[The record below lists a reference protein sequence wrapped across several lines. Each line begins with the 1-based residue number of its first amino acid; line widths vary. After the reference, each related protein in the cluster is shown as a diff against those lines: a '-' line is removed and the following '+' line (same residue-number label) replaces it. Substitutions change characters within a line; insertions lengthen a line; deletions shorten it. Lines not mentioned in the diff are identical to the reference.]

1 MKCVVP
7 GCDTDDNVVSYT
19 SVFYVNLPDDPV
31 VQQQWF
37 TLLEV
42 TNGDLMQ
49 ALSYGE
55 VKVCSC
61 HFAEDSFGRHPV
73 HGYRYLSPTAMPT
86 VLPSRSD
93 SEELTPT
100 KEPNSDK
107 DSALDYFLVYLDE
120 PPSIDQ
126 VALDQTPDTAELSLI
141 DDLNDVEPPEL
152 TSTAKELKVDEGA
165 EEALEE
171 NDDIGPV
178 EEIGIEYA
186 NGKYY
191 FLKLDDD
198 PATSDN
204 EARISEVD
212 TNEHDD
218 NGPAV
223 IWEKEE
229 DAETPTKIGQI
240 EEEKPCSE
248 ISNESDGGDEVFQD
262 NRMSSSD
269 SESVNA
275 PTNAV
280 RLKKSSSK
288 LMAEEDEFKVSHPD
302 NTEVF
307 EIVPM
312 DLDKHNAYDESD
324 TDQADADVE
333 RKYDTLSEVEYG
345 SIEALDDE
353 SVCSDSNWKQN
364 QDSQTDRFFCDVCGR
379 GFRFKSTKDRHTLSH
394 TKEKKFS
401 CEVCG
406 KGFTQKVNLTIHMR
420 IHTGENPVKKFTCQ
434 ICQKKCTRLSELE
447 MHRASHFRRFP
458 HVCPI
463 CTVRYSDATGF
474 YDHFL
479 TDHRGEMTLNELF
492 ELLSQNE
499 NNIVI
504 SGQEPDNI
512 KSEDGTFGCTVCG
525 KSYRVE
531 ANLERHKRRM
541 HMKIYSCPH
550 CARKF
555 PYKSLLEK
563 HLPTHTLEKP
573 FKCPHCTLS
582 YTQRVNL
589 RIHIERKH
597 TELNYTNENLFDGDE
612 SGDDQAK
619 RDRAIAH
626 PQTFD
631 CEVCG
636 KSFPRKPSLQLH
648 RAAHANYSN
657 PVTYDCDLCGI
668 SLCARIS
675 LLRHQTRVHGERRRK
690 PNVLGNLELRNVTI
704 VPTDDN
710 QYVEIEDET
719 DTIVE
724 DYESEC

>member
-1 MKCVVP
+1 MKCIVP

-37 TLLEV
+37 SLLEV
-42 TNGDLMQ
+42 SNDDLMQ
-49 ALSYGE
+49 ALSDEE

-61 HFAEDSFGRHPV
+61 HFAEDSFGRHPI
-73 HGYRYLSPTAMPT
+73 HGYRYLPPTAMPT

-93 SEELTPT
+93 CEELTPT
-100 KEPNSDK
+100 KEPNADK
-107 DSALDYFLVYLDE
+107 DSALDYFLVYLKE
-120 PPSIDQ
+120 SPSIDQ
-126 VALDQTPDTAELSLI
+126 VALDQTPDTVGLSLI
-141 DDLNDVEPPEL
+141 DDLNDVKPPEL
-152 TSTAKELKVDEGA
+152 TSIAKELKAVESP

-171 NDDIGPV
+171 NYDIGPV

-191 FLKLDDD
+191 FLKLDED

-204 EARISEVD
+204 EARTSEGD
-212 TNEHDD
+212 TNEHDYH
-218 NGPAV
+218 GPAM
-223 IWEKEE
+223 IWDKEDVDDE
-229 DAETPTKIGQI
+229 DLPTKIGLI
-240 EEEKPCSE
+240 EEENPSSE
-248 ISNESDGGDEVFQD
+248 ISIESDDADEVFKD
-262 NRMSSSD
+262 NRTSSSY
-269 SESVNA
+269 SESINA
-275 PTNAV
+275 DKTQV
-280 RLKKSSSK
+280 RLRKSNRK
-288 LMAEEDEFKVSHPD
+288 VKVSRPD
-302 NTEVF
+302 STDVL
-307 EIVPM
+307 EIVPI
-312 DLDKHNAYDESD
+312 DLDKRDAYDESD
-324 TDQADADVE
+324 TDQADADAE
-333 RKYDTLSEVEYG
+333 EKKYDTFSEVEYG
-345 SIEALDDE
+345 SIEALDEE
-353 SVCSDSNWKQN
+353 SVCSDNNWKQN
-364 QDSQTDRFFCDVCGR
+364 QDNQTHRFFCDVCGR
-379 GFRFKSTKDRHTLSH
+379 GFRFKSTKDRHILSH

-420 IHTGENPVKKFTCQ
+420 IHTGENPVKRFTCQ
-434 ICQKKCTRLSELE
+434 ICHKKCARMSELE
-447 MHRASHFRRFP
+447 VHRASHFRRFP

-479 TDHRGEMTLNELF
+479 MDHRGEMTLNELF

-499 NNIVI
+499 NSLVI
-504 SGQEPDNI
+504 SGQEPANI
-512 KSEDGTFGCTVCG
+512 KSVDGTFGCAVCG

-531 ANLERHKRRM
+531 ANLERHKRKS

-597 TELNYTNENLFDGDE
+597 TELSCTNENLVDGGE

-619 RDRAIAH
+619 RDGAIAH
-626 PQTFD
+626 PQTYD
-631 CEVCG
+631 CGECG

-648 RAAHANYSN
+648 RAAHANCAN

-668 SLCARIS
+668 SLCARVS
-675 LLRHQTRVHGERRRK
+675 LLRHQIRVHGERRRK

-704 VPTDDN
+704 VPTDGN